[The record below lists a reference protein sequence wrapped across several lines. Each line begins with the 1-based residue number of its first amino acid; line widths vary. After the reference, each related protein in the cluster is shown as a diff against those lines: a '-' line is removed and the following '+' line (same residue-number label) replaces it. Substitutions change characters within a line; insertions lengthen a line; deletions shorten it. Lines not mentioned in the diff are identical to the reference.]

1 MKSEVRLP
9 AEPFPVGCE
18 RRSARLHCVFTGSA
32 PEWDR
37 EACAV
42 LDRVLTAAGNEVH
55 LSDLVREFGPNVDAV
70 VKRLLAYPPADATL
84 VWRRGGRLVYAGQR
98 PQVPVLPAGQSYL
111 LPGFDLNDF
120 LHNSRPEQA
129 VAA

>member
-1 MKSEVRLP
+1 MSRRSVRRE
-9 AEPFPVGCE
+9 AFPVGCE

-32 PEWDR
+32 PGWDR

-42 LDRVLTAAGNEVH
+42 LERVLGAAGNEVH
-55 LSDLVREFGPNVDAV
+55 LNDLVREFGPEVEAV
-70 VKRLLAYPPADATL
+70 VKRLLVYPPADATL

-98 PQVPVLPAGQSYL
+98 PQAPVLPVGQSVL
-111 LPGFDLNDF
+111 LPGFDVNDW
-120 LHNSRPEQA
+120 LHNARPERA